1 MLLVTSKKYN
11 KNGNNNSVKL
21 THHSVHPMHTDY
33 DMTLYNEI
41 LKFVDYERLRFK
53 TFDATSVTCSI
64 DDVAVSCE
72 TWEPIKEDKTNE

>member
-1 MLLVTSKKYN
+1 
-11 KNGNNNSVKL
+11 
-21 THHSVHPMHTDY
+21 MHTDY